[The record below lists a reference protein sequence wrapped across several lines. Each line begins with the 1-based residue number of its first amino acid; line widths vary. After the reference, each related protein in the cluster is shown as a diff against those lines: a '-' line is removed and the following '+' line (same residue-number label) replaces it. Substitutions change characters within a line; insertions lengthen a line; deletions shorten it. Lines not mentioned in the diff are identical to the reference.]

1 MPPDWI
7 IAESLFTFQVPYTC
21 TTTCFRNI
29 GHTSEQRRSEKR
41 EIQVKPNRTILV
53 GGQSRWTGKATRGT
67 QVHAEVEEAGGNGG
81 PCHCHRER
89 PAWQV
94 ELAPAAGD
102 GLVLMRMVFSCRFG
116 ARSMALCCAHLVRWE
131 SMLRKTGELISRSW
145 RARWRTALSCQL
157 LTPRKFIIGYPQ
169 KKKKGNSFRSKG
181 CWLVALDRSI
191 VKNLVVCYY
200 YQTATIGSPATSK
213 VPEGL
218 GDEPY
223 HY

>member
-1 MPPDWI
+1 MDMRSTVWRLRRPCVLTRSKSTLTVALPFCLRYSI
-7 IAESLFTFQVPYTC
+7 LSSRCLQTELLQNHYLLFRYLIHVLL
-21 TTTCFRNI
+21 
-29 GHTSEQRRSEKR
+29 HVSETLAIHLNKEDRRRER

-102 GLVLMRMVFSCRFG
+102 DGLVLMRMVFGCRFG

-169 KKKKGNSFRSKG
+169 KKKKRKF
-181 CWLVALDRSI
+181 I
-191 VKNLVVCYY
+191 
-200 YQTATIGSPATSK
+200 
-213 VPEGL
+213 
-218 GDEPY
+218 
-223 HY
+223 